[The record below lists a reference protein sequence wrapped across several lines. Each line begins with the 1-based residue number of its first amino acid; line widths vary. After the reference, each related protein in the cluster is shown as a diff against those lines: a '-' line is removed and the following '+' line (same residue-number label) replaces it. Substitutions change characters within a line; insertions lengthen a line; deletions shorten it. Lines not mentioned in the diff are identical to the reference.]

1 MCGVVL
7 RIARAERPGWFREDR
22 VVIIT
27 DAGKRGSGR
36 AAAQGLRRCGGC
48 CVCVAQGDFR

>member
-27 DAGKRGSGR
+27 DAGKRGSG
-36 AAAQGLRRCGGC
+36 LRCCAGAEALRWLL
-48 CVCVAQGDFR
+48 CVCCSG